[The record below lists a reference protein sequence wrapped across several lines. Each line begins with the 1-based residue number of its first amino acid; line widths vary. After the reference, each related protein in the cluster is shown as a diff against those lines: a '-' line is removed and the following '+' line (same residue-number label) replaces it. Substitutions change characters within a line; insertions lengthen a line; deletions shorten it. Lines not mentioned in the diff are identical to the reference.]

1 MIVLSDFF
9 DFLCRKK
16 IRYLLFFLQMVVIF
30 AIIQY
35 TFEIILRYK
44 LFNDKL
50 NDLSI
55 KENAMYFTTQKRG
68 SDKYPECTFAE
79 YESFKNEINKI
90 SDNTAF
96 SFGESSAFFA
106 DKRIPNALVK
116 FEDEGNKNCE
126 ITYISENFL
135 EYYNITVSLGK
146 LFVDTDYKE
155 ESKGL
160 IPILLGAD
168 YENYFKIGDIFAE
181 KYEVKGILNKNS
193 SYFDTGWE
201 SALIYLD
208 NQIIIPM
215 QYQAKKWGGCYVN
228 NLNFSIANKAD
239 TAKILQIIENYG
251 FKDYII
257 KNMAAQLAVL
267 NKKFW
272 TMVSFMT
279 ILFITVAM
287 LCIFSTISML
297 AHLIEE
303 YKTEF
308 GIYMLCGASKWDIS
322 LKISMPI
329 FIILLISTIP
339 SMFMC
344 KSIYNY
350 IMQIIMVFAINF
362 AILSFPLMY
371 WLKKPISE
379 LKKERT

>member
-1 MIVLSDFF
+1 M
-9 DFLCRKK
+9 
-16 IRYLLFFLQMVVIF
+16 
-30 AIIQY
+30 
-35 TFEIILRYK
+35 
-44 LFNDKL
+44 
-50 NDLSI
+50 
-55 KENAMYFTTQKRG
+55 
-68 SDKYPECTFAE
+68 
-79 YESFKNEINKI
+79 
-90 SDNTAF
+90 
-96 SFGESSAFFA
+96 
-106 DKRIPNALVK
+106 
-116 FEDEGNKNCE
+116 
-126 ITYISENFL
+126 
-135 EYYNITVSLGK
+135 
-146 LFVDTDYKE
+146 DTDYKE